1 MQHKV
6 AVKRWIGEMKL
17 CLLMAYHF
25 EEIKKRSN
33 LRKKI
38 GPFFMFSKKPLR
50 VFYLFDL
57 K

>member
-17 CLLMAYHF
+17 CLLMAYYF
-25 EEIKKRSN
+25 EAIKKRSN
-33 LRKKI
+33 LLSEI
-38 GPFFMFSKKPLR
+38 GPIDMFSKKPLR
-50 VFYLFDL
+50 GFYLFDL

>member
-25 EEIKKRSN
+25 EAIIKRSN
-33 LRKKI
+33 LLSEI
-38 GPFFMFSKKPLR
+38 GPFVIRKKPLR